1 MPTGTV
7 ASKGMGGRGR
17 YTRGTTESQLLAR
30 YEREYERQA
39 DYRTTKRIINNTKE
53 KPQMAAPDLSNYV
66 DVATRI
72 KLLTEKYPNASITCT
87 TPVVVNIDGH
97 TFVEVTARIDCNDET
112 GRTATASAWEPFPG
126 KTPYTRD
133 SEMMNSETSAVGRAA
148 GLLAIG
154 LTGSMASANEVA
166 NRQGAPVRT
175 TVVNNTTVTQV
186 GNPPSDKQLWL
197 YKKLLKEA
205 GQLPPVNIAEM
216 DKFEVS
222 QAIEALKAGEQPEE
236 IPMPDE
242 EPF

>member
-1 MPTGTV
+1 M
-7 ASKGMGGRGR
+7 ANSGMGGRGR
-17 YTRGTTESQLLAR
+17 YARGTTDEQLLAR
-30 YEREYERQA
+30 LGREAERQA
-39 DYRTTKRIINNTKE
+39 DYRTTKRIINNTKDTP
-53 KPQMAAPDLSNYV
+53 KMAAPDLSNYV

-72 KLLTEKYPNASITCT
+72 KLLLEKYPNASIVCT
-87 TPVVVNIDGH
+87 VPKVIEVAGH
-97 TFVEVTARIDCNDET
+97 HFIEVTAHVKADET
-112 GRTATASAWEPFPG
+112 RDAVASAWEPFPG

-133 SEMMNSETSAVGRAA
+133 SEMMNAETSAIGRAIGA
-148 GLLAIG
+148 LGIG
-154 LTGSMASANEVA
+154 LTGSMATANEVA

-205 GQLPPVNIAEM
+205 GQLPPLNIDQM

-222 QAIEALKAGEQPEE
+222 RAIEALKAGEQPAEE
-236 IPMPDE
+236 LPPE

>member
-1 MPTGTV
+1 
-7 ASKGMGGRGR
+7 MGGRGR

-39 DYRTTKRIINNTKE
+39 DYRTTKRIINNTKD
-53 KPQMAAPDLSNYV
+53 KPKMAAPDLSNYV

-72 KLLTEKYPNASITCT
+72 KLLTEKYPNASVLCT
-87 TPVVVNIDGH
+87 EPKVVNIDGH
-97 TFVEVTARIDCNDET
+97 TFIEVSAFIKCNDDHE
-112 GRTATASAWEPFPG
+112 RTAKASAWEPFPG

-133 SEMMNSETSAVGRAA
+133 SEMMNAETSAIGRAIGA
-148 GLLAIG
+148 LGIG
-154 LTGSMASANEVA
+154 LTGSMASQNEVA
-166 NRQGAPVRT
+166 NRQGT
-175 TVVNNTTVTQV
+175 TVSQQGNTTVTQV

-205 GQLPPVNIAEM
+205 GMLPPVNIADM

-222 QAIEALKAGEQPEE
+222 RAIEALKAGEQPEE
-236 IPMPDE
+236 IPLPDE

>member
-1 MPTGTV
+1 
-7 ASKGMGGRGR
+7 MGGRGR

-30 YEREYERQA
+30 YEREYERQS
-39 DYRTTKRIINNTKE
+39 DYRTTKRIINNTKD
-53 KPQMAAPDLSNYV
+53 KPKMAAPDLSNYV

-72 KLLTEKYPNASITCT
+72 KLLTEKYPNASINCT
-87 TPVVVNIDGH
+87 APKVVEVAGH
-97 TFVEVTARIDCNDET
+97 VFIEVTAHVDTAPMANERGEWLS
-112 GRTATASAWEPFPG
+112 RTATATAWEPFPG

-133 SEMMNSETSAVGRAA
+133 SEMMNAETSAIGRAIGA
-148 GLLAIG
+148 LGIG
-154 LTGSMASANEVA
+154 LTGSMASQNEVA

-205 GQLPPVNIAEM
+205 GMLPPVNIADM

-222 QAIEALKAGEQPEE
+222 RAIEALKAGDQPEE
-236 IPMPDE
+236 IPMPEE

>member
-1 MPTGTV
+1 M
-7 ASKGMGGRGR
+7 ANNGMGGRGR
-17 YTRGTTESQLLAR
+17 YARGTTDEQLLAR
-30 YEREYERQA
+30 LGRQYDRQA
-39 DYRTTKRIINNTKE
+39 EYRTTKRIINNTKDTP
-53 KPQMAAPDLSNYV
+53 KMAAPDLSNYV

-72 KLLTEKYPNASITCT
+72 KLLTEQYPGACINCT
-87 TPVVVNIDGH
+87 APKIIEVAGH
-97 TFVEVTARIDCNDET
+97 VFIEVTAHIDTNATSDENS
-112 GRTATASAWEPFPG
+112 RTATASAWEPFPG

-133 SEMMNSETSAVGRAA
+133 SEMMNAETSAIGRAIGA
-148 GLLAIG
+148 LGIG
-154 LTGSMASANEVA
+154 LTGSMASQNEVA

-205 GQLPPVNIAEM
+205 GQLPPLNIDQM

-222 QAIEALKAGEQPEE
+222 RAIEALKAGEQPAEE
-236 IPMPDE
+236 LPPE

>member
-1 MPTGTV
+1 
-7 ASKGMGGRGR
+7 
-17 YTRGTTESQLLAR
+17 
-30 YEREYERQA
+30 
-39 DYRTTKRIINNTKE
+39 
-53 KPQMAAPDLSNYV
+53 MAAPDLSNYV

-72 KLLTEKYPNASITCT
+72 KLLVEKYPNASIKCDK
-87 TPVVVNIDGH
+87 PIVVNIDGH
-97 TFVEVTARIDCNDET
+97 TFIEVTARIHCGVSTDEFSKF
-112 GRTATASAWEPFPG
+112 RDAVATAWEPFPG

-133 SEMMNSETSAVGRAA
+133 SEMMNAETSAIGRAIGA
-148 GLLAIG
+148 LGIG
-154 LTGSMASANEVA
+154 LTGSMASQNEVA

-205 GQLPPVNIAEM
+205 GQLPPLNIDQM

-222 QAIEALKAGEQPEE
+222 RAIEALKAGEQPAEE
-236 IPMPDE
+236 LPPE

>member
-1 MPTGTV
+1 
-7 ASKGMGGRGR
+7 
-17 YTRGTTESQLLAR
+17 
-30 YEREYERQA
+30 
-39 DYRTTKRIINNTKE
+39 
-53 KPQMAAPDLSNYV
+53 MAAPDLSNYV

-72 KLLTEKYPNASITCT
+72 KLLTEKYPGACINCT
-87 TPVVVNIDGH
+87 APKIIEVAGH
-97 TFVEVTARIDCNDET
+97 TFIEVTAHIDTNATSDENS
-112 GRTATASAWEPFPG
+112 RTATASAWEPFPG

-133 SEMMNSETSAVGRAA
+133 SEMMNAETSAIGRAIGA
-148 GLLAIG
+148 LGIG
-154 LTGSMASANEVA
+154 LTGSMASQNEVA

-205 GQLPPVNIAEM
+205 GQLPPLNIDQM

-222 QAIEALKAGEQPEE
+222 RAIEALKAGEQPAEE
-236 IPMPDE
+236 LPPE

>member
-1 MPTGTV
+1 
-7 ASKGMGGRGR
+7 
-17 YTRGTTESQLLAR
+17 
-30 YEREYERQA
+30 
-39 DYRTTKRIINNTKE
+39 
-53 KPQMAAPDLSNYV
+53 MAAPDLSNYV

-72 KLLTEKYPNASITCT
+72 KLLLEKYPNASIVCDV
-87 TPVVVNIDGH
+87 PKVVQIDGH
-97 TFVEVTARIDCNDET
+97 TFIEVVARIQCNGEVDRFAE
-112 GRTATASAWEPFPG
+112 ATAWEPFPG

-133 SEMMNSETSAVGRAA
+133 SEMMNAETSAIGRAIGA
-148 GLLAIG
+148 LGIG
-154 LTGSMASANEVA
+154 LTGSMATANEVA

-205 GQLPPVNIAEM
+205 GQLPPLNIDQM

-222 QAIEALKAGEQPEE
+222 RAIEALKAGEQPAEE
-236 IPMPDE
+236 LPPE